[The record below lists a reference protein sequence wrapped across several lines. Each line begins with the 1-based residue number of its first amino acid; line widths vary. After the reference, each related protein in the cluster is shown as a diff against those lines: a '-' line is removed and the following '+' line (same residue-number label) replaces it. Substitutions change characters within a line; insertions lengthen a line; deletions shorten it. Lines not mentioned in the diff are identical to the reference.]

1 MLARGQPEG
10 VGVGMAEEVEVVAV
24 QPLHGGEEGAALLA
38 GAGEGYGGAGQ
49 VVGQGGAAGGA
60 VPGECPPRGRL
71 EHALGGTVDV
81 PGALGPRMQLV
92 GKVRLRER
100 AQGSE
105 ERLSN
110 EACFGLEKGE
120 DAGVLGVFG
129 LHPLHRR
136 QVVDQVLHALVVA
149 VVEVVGELGEQLC
162 WKEKGRES
170 SSSGSGREG
179 SGESRPHAAS
189 DPEGAAGG
197 RSRPPTL
204 LPAAGKVRRV
214 QGTQVLHRHLQD
226 LRFLQLPRALQ
237 RAETGGHRLSPEA
250 ALRSTGPP
258 LNPAISGGISRR
270 TGEKGVGATPPTPTC
285 LARAIG
291 TVFPSSV
298 RQRLMRSLLRF
309 SITLWETGVLCKTY
323 GAR

>member
-1 MLARGQPEG
+1 M
-10 VGVGMAEEVEVVAV
+10 
-24 QPLHGGEEGAALLA
+24 
-38 GAGEGYGGAGQ
+38 
-49 VVGQGGAAGGA
+49 VGQGGVAGGA
-60 VPGECPPRGRL
+60 VPGEWPRRGRL

-81 PGALGPRMQLV
+81 PGAVGPRMQRV
-92 GKVRLRER
+92 GKVRLREG
-100 AQGSE
+100 AQGRE

-110 EACFGLEKGE
+110 EACFGLEKGQ

-129 LHPLHRR
+129 LHPLHRC

-149 VVEVVGELGEQLC
+149 VVEVIGELGEQLC
-162 WKEKGRES
+162 WKGKGRES
-170 SSSGSGREG
+170 SSSGSGRER
-179 SGESRPHAAS
+179 SGESRLHATS
-189 DPEGAAGG
+189 DPAGAAGG
-197 RSRPPTL
+197 HSRPPTL

-214 QGTQVLHRHLQD
+214 QGPQVLHRHLQD

-237 RAETGGHRLSPEA
+237 RAGQVGITSLLRLLCVPLCRPLALPYRGGYRGAPGRKGRRGCSP
-250 ALRSTGPP
+250 P
-258 LNPAISGGISRR
+258 
-270 TGEKGVGATPPTPTC
+270 PTC
-285 LARAIG
+285 LARAMG